1 MRNIVVGRVLL
12 DNCLMRIMH
21 FQRGELINMN
31 NVVIGVHQGFAGFK
45 THLKEQKAT
54 WSDISW
60 NQNVTRFKYII
71 HQGTLRLA
79 NRVAGIPF
87 SFSIDL

>member
-1 MRNIVVGRVLL
+1 MVGRVLL

-21 FQRGELINMN
+21 LQRGELINMN